1 VSSAKRIE
9 VDLAFIGHSAAIVER
24 PKGTFRGGV
33 PDPALTPAFGFNLV
47 ATDWDDE
54 AEALNP
60 APGAPSVE
68 GSFQLNIW
76 GTTTDFRELGRYLL
90 AIAEL
95 DTTVDPGFHQH
106 HDALTSDDGRARIDL
121 IVRKVLS

>member
-1 VSSAKRIE
+1 MGSTKRIE
-9 VDLAFIGHSAAIVER
+9 IDLTFLGPSAAVVER

-33 PDPALTPAFGFNLV
+33 PNPALTAAFGFNLV
-47 ATDWDDE
+47 ATHWDDE

-60 APGAPSVE
+60 MPSAPSVE
-68 GSFQLNIW
+68 GTFQLNLW
-76 GTTTDFRELGRYLL
+76 GATADFRELGRYLL

-95 DTTVDPGFHQH
+95 DTTADPGFHQH

-121 IVRKVLS
+121 IVRKVPS